1 MSGTVMTF
9 WASQLGISGLKADQW
24 PKIFI
29 HRGKEFYLVQI
40 SQQNGKVSAALYHDN
55 DESDVMIFDE

>member
-1 MSGTVMTF
+1 
-9 WASQLGISGLKADQW
+9 
-24 PKIFI
+24 
-29 HRGKEFYLVQI
+29 LVQI